1 MPIRFLLSITRNNRR
16 KIHGELMKTVIITT
30 ADNMSDETFERICG
44 GFREKLG
51 EVSFKRVIDNGIIG
65 GFIADIDGE
74 IYDLSISSQLKEMQ
88 KQIKK

>member
-1 MPIRFLLSITRNNRR
+1 
-16 KIHGELMKTVIITT
+16 MKTVIITT
-30 ADNMSDETFERICG
+30 ADNMSEATYERVCA

-51 EVSFKRVIDNGIIG
+51 EVSFERVTDNGIIG

-74 IYDLSISSQLKEMQ
+74 VYDLSIFSQLKEMQ